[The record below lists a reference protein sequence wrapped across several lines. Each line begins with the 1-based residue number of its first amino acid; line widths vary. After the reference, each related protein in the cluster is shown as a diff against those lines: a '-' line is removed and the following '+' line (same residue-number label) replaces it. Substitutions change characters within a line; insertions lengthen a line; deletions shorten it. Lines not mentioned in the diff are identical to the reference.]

1 MDTDLL
7 IHILQ
12 SHCQKPL
19 DRMITLIREA
29 AVVEPETLKWEINF
43 ILMVTLNVGDPLIQK
58 NKEFQSY
65 NTPTHP
71 HSPINVV

>member
-7 IHILQ
+7 THSAESLSEAIGQDDYI
-12 SHCQKPL
+12 
-19 DRMITLIREA
+19 DREA

-58 NKEFQSY
+58 NKKFQSY